1 MAKRKPDDSHSP
13 TIENRKARF
22 DYAIEEELEVGMI
35 LSGSEVKSVRAS
47 KVSLAEG
54 FVRASEFPPQLLL
67 FGVNILGY
75 APAASMGHKPV
86 RARGLLAHKREIVK
100 LARKQQVKGMTIVP
114 LKIYF
119 KNGYAKLL
127 IGVGKG
133 RKSHDKRQAIGER
146 EAKRDMEKAMARARR
161 H

>member
-127 IGVGKG
+127 IGVVKGKQ
-133 RKSHDKRQAIGER
+133 KHDKRQAIAER
-146 EAKRDMEKAMARARR
+146 ETKRDLSRVMSKRMR
-161 H
+161 

>member
-1 MAKRKPDDSHSP
+1 MAKRKHDDSHSP

-22 DYAIEEELEVGMI
+22 DYAIEEELEVGII
-35 LSGSEVKSVRAS
+35 LSGSEVKSVRES

-54 FVRASEFPPQLLL
+54 FVRAAEFPPQLLL

-86 RARGLLAHKREIVK
+86 RPRGLLAHKREIIK

-114 LKIYF
+114 LKMYF

-133 RKSHDKRQAIGER
+133 RKSHDKRNAIGER
-146 EAKRDMEKAMARARR
+146 EAKRDIEKAMARAKR

>member
-22 DYAIEEELEVGMI
+22 DYAIEEELEVGII
-35 LSGSEVKSVRAS
+35 LSGSEVKSVRES

-54 FVRASEFPPQLLL
+54 FVRAGEFPPQLLL

-86 RARGLLAHKREIVK
+86 RPRGLLAHKREIVK

-146 EAKRDMEKAMARARR
+146 EAKRDMEKAMARKRL
-161 H
+161 